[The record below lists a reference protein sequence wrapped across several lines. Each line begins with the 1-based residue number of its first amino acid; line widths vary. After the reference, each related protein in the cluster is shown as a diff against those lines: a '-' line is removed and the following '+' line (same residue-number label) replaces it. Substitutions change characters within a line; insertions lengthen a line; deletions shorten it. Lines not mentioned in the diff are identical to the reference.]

1 MKKIYFFFFVSLLP
15 FFAFAGGENLVAGA
29 AETGMGGT
37 NATAQ
42 NVFSAHNNPAGLGFV
57 KNISF
62 GLYADRP
69 FLIKDINNFNLSVA
83 LPFEKIG
90 AFGVDVN
97 FLGYSAYNEMRAG
110 FSYARS
116 FGDKVSAG
124 VKFDYL
130 RLAIRDNGAKNTFA
144 FGVGLQYQPLKQLR
158 IGAYVYNPVALNV
171 DKMYKE
177 KLATSFNLGL
187 SYLPSDKFTITVE
200 GEKELN
206 EKARFKA
213 GIEYN
218 PIKPVFVRVGA
229 ATGPTV
235 ISLGLGTAFKN
246 FKIDAAASWH
256 MQLGIT
262 PQVSIVYAIKK
273 KVKDEK

>member
-1 MKKIYFFFFVSLLP
+1 MKKSYFLFFLFIYPLFV
-15 FFAFAGGENLVAGA
+15 FAGGENLVAGA
-29 AETGMGGT
+29 AEAAMGGT
-37 NATAQ
+37 NATTQ

-57 KNISF
+57 KDISF

-69 FLIKDINNFNLSVA
+69 FLIKEINNFNLSAAIPVQ
-83 LPFEKIG
+83 KVG

-110 FSYARS
+110 ISYARS
-116 FGDKVSAG
+116 FGPQVSAG
-124 VKFDYL
+124 IKFDYL

-158 IGAYVYNPVALNV
+158 IGAYVYNPVATNL
-171 DKMYKE
+171 DKIYKE
-177 KLATSFNLGL
+177 KVATSFNLGL
-187 SYLPSDKFTITVE
+187 SYLPSDKLTITVE

-206 EKARFKA
+206 SKARFKS

-218 PIKPVFVRVGA
+218 PVKPLFIRVGA

-235 ISLGLGTAFKN
+235 LSFGLGTAFKN
-246 FKIDAAASWH
+246 LKIDAAASWH

-262 PQVSIVYAIKK
+262 PQISILYAIKK
-273 KVKDEK
+273 KAKREE